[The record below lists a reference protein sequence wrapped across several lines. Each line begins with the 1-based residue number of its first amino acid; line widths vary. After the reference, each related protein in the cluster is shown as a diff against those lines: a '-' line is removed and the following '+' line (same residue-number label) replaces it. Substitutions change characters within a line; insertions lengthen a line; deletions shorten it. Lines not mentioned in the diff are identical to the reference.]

1 MKISQVH
8 LSLTIQYASDAI
20 GKLGDLITAR
30 ELDEGRV
37 NVTIE
42 VAKTALERALQ
53 SLDEISIS
61 PEEG

>member
-20 GKLGDLITAR
+20 GKLADLIDR
-30 ELDEGRV
+30 PDKSD
-37 NVTIE
+37 VTISI
-42 VAKTALERALQ
+42 AKTSLERALR

-61 PEEG
+61 TEEE